1 VADYVVRP
9 TQTAFMQGCY
19 ILDEVVTLHETFHE
33 LRRKNMKGVIL
44 KIDFKKAYGKVKWS
58 FLQETLKMKDF
69 LAEWRTLI
77 HNFFLEEMLPL
88 KSVASII
95 VILTG

>member
-1 VADYVVRP
+1 
-9 TQTAFMQGCY
+9 MQGCY

-44 KIDFKKAYGKVKWS
+44 KIDFKKAYGKIKWS

-69 LAEWRTLI
+69 
-77 HNFFLEEMLPL
+77 
-88 KSVASII
+88 
-95 VILTG
+95 